1 MLHLIVAINNK
12 NQIGFKDKLLYRNSI
27 DMIFFKNITTNT
39 ISNKINA
46 VIMGRKTWESI
57 PKKFRPLQNRINIIL
72 TTQKNFSIDNNNNN
86 IWIRN
91 DFNST
96 IDECI
101 NSSNID
107 NIFIIGGNS
116 LYNLALQSNQL
127 SSLYITKINH
137 EYSIIDDNIIDI
149 PEIKLNDFN
158 KKYEEKHENEIGVLD
173 INTMKYNKQI
183 VQFSINHYSN
193 DK

>member
-72 TTQKNFSIDNNNNN
+72 TTQKNFSIDENNNN
-86 IWIRN
+86 IWMK
-91 DFNST
+91 T
-96 IDECI
+96 ISILNETVT
-101 NSSNID
+101 SNIN
-107 NIFIIGGNS
+107 NI
-116 LYNLALQSNQL
+116 LLLV
-127 SSLYITKINH
+127 
-137 EYSIIDDNIIDI
+137 
-149 PEIKLNDFN
+149 EIL
-158 KKYEEKHENEIGVLD
+158 V
-173 INTMKYNKQI
+173 
-183 VQFSINHYSN
+183 
-193 DK
+193 

>member
-1 MLHLIVAINNK
+1 
-12 NQIGFKDKLLYRNSI
+12 
-27 DMIFFKNITTNT
+27 
-39 ISNKINA
+39 
-46 VIMGRKTWESI
+46 MGRKTWESI

-96 IDECI
+96 IDECV

-137 EYSIIDDNIIDI
+137 EYSNIDDNIIDI